1 MVTNPS
7 KDTHVFIIVNEGLT
21 SVHEAVI
28 TGKIQDGHYECDL
41 TDPGPH
47 IGMQK
52 FRRECQIF
60 LTREDAQKELDYLTS
75 YIAYR
80 MSSHKMK

>member
-1 MVTNPS
+1 MVTNL
-7 KDTHVFIIVNEGLT
+7 KTNDVVFIIVNEGGT
-21 SVHEAVI
+21 AVHEAVI
-28 TGKIQDGHYECDL
+28 TGKIQDGHWECDVIDTNL
-41 TDPGPH
+41 H
-47 IGMQK
+47 VGMQK

-60 LTREDAQKELDYLTS
+60 ATREEAQKELDELTN

>member
-1 MVTNPS
+1 MVINP
-7 KDTHVFIIVNEGLT
+7 KQGDVVYIVVNEGVT
-21 SVHEAVI
+21 AVHEAII
-28 TGKIQDGHYECDL
+28 TGKQRDGHWECDM

-52 FRRECQIF
+52 FRRPCQIF
-60 LTREDAQKELDYLTS
+60 ITRVEAQKELDDLTT

-80 MSSHKMK
+80 MSGHKMK